1 MTASQDKNISQAL
14 TNETQKTVEA
24 FNALDTD
31 AKLAWLYFVY
41 EKMGDSVTPA
51 APAAAEPNLAPILL
65 GDYLELS
72 VEEQLAIMRQIV
84 NREATDYS
92 RAYGAI
98 KENNQL
104 LVWYAW
110 AVGMGDKIVDIPDD
124 YETTDSIDNL
134 LSQLEGLE
142 FEEQISV
149 LRTIAGNM
157 GYSDVKPIE
166 TQAQTGKTSS
176 L

>member
-1 MTASQDKNISQAL
+1 MTASQDKTFSQAL
-14 TNETQKTVEA
+14 TNETQKAVEA

-31 AKLAWLYFVY
+31 SKLAWLYFVY
-41 EKMGDSVTPA
+41 EKMGDSITPA
-51 APAAAEPNLAPILL
+51 APAAAEPNLAPLLL
-65 GDYLELS
+65 GDYLDLS
-72 VEEQLAIMRQIV
+72 DEEQLAIMRQIV

-92 RAYGAI
+92 RAYGAL

-110 AVGMGDKIVDIPDD
+110 AVAMGDRVVDIPDD
-124 YETTDSIDNL
+124 YETTDKIDNL
-134 LSQLEGLE
+134 LSQLEGLD
-142 FEEQISV
+142 FEGQMSV

-157 GYSDVKPIE
+157 GYTDVKPIE